1 MQYKSAYIWGLF
13 SKFIPQ
19 GIYLLTTIVLARYLT
34 PEDFGMIGVLSIIFT
49 VATVLMDSGLGGSLI
64 KEREISALDC
74 SSISCFN
81 VFVSILIYSIL
92 FLSADFIEGIYEIDG
107 LSRVIKALG
116 LVFPITSVGLVPKSL
131 LQRRI
136 EFKTIFWNYLLG
148 VFIGS
153 IVSIIVA
160 IKGGGVY
167 ALVAYQL
174 ITNAVNVTANIIC
187 SKYNFSLKLSFS
199 SLKRLLP
206 FGIFTSIIS
215 IIDTI
220 YENLMTA
227 LVGKFL
233 NVRQAGYLYQGKR
246 IENTLSTSLAGA
258 IGVVTFPILTKHKDD
273 LSVFNREALST
284 LKNITALSF
293 PILITVAVFSK
304 EIIVFLFGEKWIA
317 SGFYLEMLTFAGLF
331 LIIETLIRNFIK
343 ALCQVKKLMYA
354 TIIKRLLGIAILIL
368 SMIIKPDFIVFGY
381 IISSFIGYV
390 INSIL
395 FIKLS
400 RIKVFSLIT
409 ATLSSF
415 VFCIAYYILFKALT
429 FFGFKLLFKV
439 LISVAILALYYF
451 IALPLTG
458 INILSIIK
466 RK

>member
-1 MQYKSAYIWGLF
+1 
-13 SKFIPQ
+13 
-19 GIYLLTTIVLARYLT
+19 
-34 PEDFGMIGVLSIIFT
+34 
-49 VATVLMDSGLGGSLI
+49 
-64 KEREISALDC
+64 
-74 SSISCFN
+74 
-81 VFVSILIYSIL
+81 
-92 FLSADFIEGIYEIDG
+92 
-107 LSRVIKALG
+107 
-116 LVFPITSVGLVPKSL
+116 
-131 LQRRI
+131 
-136 EFKTIFWNYLLG
+136 
-148 VFIGS
+148 
-153 IVSIIVA
+153 
-160 IKGGGVY
+160 
-167 ALVAYQL
+167 
-174 ITNAVNVTANIIC
+174 
-187 SKYNFSLKLSFS
+187 
-199 SLKRLLP
+199 
-206 FGIFTSIIS
+206 
-215 IIDTI
+215 
-220 YENLMTA
+220 MTA